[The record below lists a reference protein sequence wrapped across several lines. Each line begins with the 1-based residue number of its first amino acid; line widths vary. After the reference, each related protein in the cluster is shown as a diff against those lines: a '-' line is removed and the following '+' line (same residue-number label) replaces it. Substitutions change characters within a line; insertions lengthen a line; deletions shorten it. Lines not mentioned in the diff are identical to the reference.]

1 LCGAQ
6 TEQKTV
12 RETWTTK
19 FGQRRVRQEPP
30 SIAEALEAAA
40 DISGDSEQQI
50 EIAAGLLGVDA
61 AAVRS
66 VAAKIVRTRQPVVR
80 APAVAAR
87 RSEPRRVVVVEQKR
101 RRFVVA
107 G

>member
-1 LCGAQ
+1 M
-6 TEQKTV
+6 

-40 DISGDSEQQI
+40 DISSDAEQQI
-50 EIAAGLLGVDA
+50 EIAAGLLGIDA
-61 AAVRS
+61 AAVRG
-66 VAAKIVRTRQPVVR
+66 VAAKVRSPRQGVVR
-80 APAVAAR
+80 APAVR
-87 RSEPRRVVVVEQKR
+87 RAEPRRAVIVEQKR